1 MSRKGRLTVRKS
13 CSGKITRIITLFV
26 LCTTVSP
33 SFGFSILS
41 TEALRDSDSM
51 VTVVVDS
58 RIEFSEDVV
67 EALNSSIPITVQTTI
82 KIYQVRNNFWD
93 KNIYEYVTRDV
104 LSYRSLYR
112 DYLLKSADRNVN
124 GGYTSLEAMLEALGR
139 QRTYQV
145 ELAEDTLLSDRSY
158 VGRVRISIDRSALPS
173 VMRLPVFFNDAWR
186 LKSER
191 VKFDVK

>member
-1 MSRKGRLTVRKS
+1 MTVRKI
-13 CSGKITRIITLFV
+13 CIGKIARFVTLFV
-26 LCTTVSP
+26 LCMTVSP
-33 SFGFSILS
+33 SFGFSIVS

-58 RIEFSEDVV
+58 RIELSDDVV

-93 KNIYEYVTRDV
+93 KNIYEFVTRDV
-104 LSYRSLYR
+104 ISYRSLYR
-112 DYLLKSADRNVN
+112 DYLLKSTDRNVN

-145 ELAEDTLLSDRSY
+145 ELTEANLNRDRSY

-191 VKFDVK
+191 VKFDIK

>member
-1 MSRKGRLTVRKS
+1 MTVRKS
-13 CSGKITRIITLFV
+13 CIGKIARYISLFA
-26 LCTTVSP
+26 LCMMASP
-33 SFGFSILS
+33 SFGFSIVS
-41 TEALRDSDSM
+41 TEAVRDSDTL

-58 RIEFSEDVV
+58 QIELSEDVL
-67 EALNSSIPITVQTTI
+67 EAFKSSIPITIQTTI

-93 KNIYEYVTRDV
+93 KLIHEYVTRDV

-139 QRTYQV
+139 QRTHRV
-145 ELAEDTLLSDRSY
+145 ELAENTLHADGSY
-158 VGRVRISIDRSALPS
+158 VGKVRISIDRSELPS

-191 VKFDVK
+191 VKFDIK

>member
-1 MSRKGRLTVRKS
+1 MRKRCV
-13 CSGKITRIITLFV
+13 GKITRFIFLFA
-26 LCTTVSP
+26 LCVMASP
-33 SFGFSILS
+33 SFGFTIIS
-41 TEALRDSDSM
+41 TEALRDSESL

-58 RIEFSEDVV
+58 QIELSEDVL
-67 EALNSSIPITVQTTI
+67 EAFKSSIPITIQTTI

-93 KNIYEYVTRDV
+93 KLIHEYVTRDV

-124 GGYTSLEAMLEALGR
+124 GDYTSLEALLAALGSK
-139 QRTYQV
+139 RTYQV
-145 ELAEDTLLSDRSY
+145 ELAEDTLHADSSY
-158 VGRVRISIDRSALPS
+158 VGKVRISIDRSALPS

-191 VKFDVK
+191 VKFDIK

>member
-1 MSRKGRLTVRKS
+1 MRKS
-13 CSGKITRIITLFV
+13 CISNIARFILLFV
-26 LCTTVSP
+26 ICMAVSP
-33 SFGFSILS
+33 SFGFSIVS
-41 TEALRDSDSM
+41 TEALRDSDTM

-58 RIEFSEDVV
+58 RIELSEDVV

-82 KIYQVRNNFWD
+82 KIYQVRKNLWD
-93 KNIYEYVTRDV
+93 KHIYEYVTRDV

-145 ELAEDTLLSDRSY
+145 ELAEDTLHTERSY

-191 VKFDVK
+191 VKFDIK

>member
-1 MSRKGRLTVRKS
+1 MTVRKN
-13 CSGKITRIITLFV
+13 CIGKIVRFISLFA
-26 LCTTVSP
+26 LCMTASP
-33 SFGFSILS
+33 SFGFSIVS
-41 TEALRDSDSM
+41 TEALRDSDTL

-58 RIEFSEDVV
+58 QIELSEDVL
-67 EALNSSIPITVQTTI
+67 EAFKSSIPITIQTTI
-82 KIYQVRNNFWD
+82 KIYQVRNNLWD
-93 KNIYEYVTRDV
+93 KLIHEYVTRDV

-139 QRTYQV
+139 HRTHQV
-145 ELAEDTLLSDRSY
+145 ELAEDTLHSDRSY
-158 VGRVRISIDRSALPS
+158 VGKVRISIDRSALPS

-191 VKFDVK
+191 VKFDIK